1 MIHMSGDQV
10 MVTDRVTSTC
20 PWRVV
25 VRDDAPRRA
34 PPKAMRSIGLYG
46 GRHDGRHGG
55 RHGDRHG
62 GRHGGRHAQAQ
73 QKNERF
79 GIQYS
84 QIAI

>member
-10 MVTDRVTSTC
+10 MVTDRGTSSC

-25 VRDDAPRRA
+25 VRDDARRCA
-34 PPKAMRSIGLYG
+34 PPKAMRSSGLYG
-46 GRHDGRHGG
+46 GRR
-55 RHGDRHG
+55 G

-73 QKNERF
+73 QKKERF
-79 GIQYS
+79 EKQYS

>member
-10 MVTDRVTSTC
+10 MVTDRVTSSC

-25 VRDDAPRRA
+25 VRDDARRCA
-34 PPKAMRSIGLYG
+34 PPKAMRSSGLYG
-46 GRHDGRHGG
+46 GRHGG
-55 RHGDRHG
+55 RHGGWHG

-79 GIQYS
+79 ERQYS

>member
-10 MVTDRVTSTC
+10 MVTDRVTSSC

-34 PPKAMRSIGLYG
+34 PPKAMRSSGLY
-46 GRHDGRHGG
+46 
-55 RHGDRHG
+55 G

-73 QKNERF
+73 QKTERF
-79 GIQYS
+79 EKQYS